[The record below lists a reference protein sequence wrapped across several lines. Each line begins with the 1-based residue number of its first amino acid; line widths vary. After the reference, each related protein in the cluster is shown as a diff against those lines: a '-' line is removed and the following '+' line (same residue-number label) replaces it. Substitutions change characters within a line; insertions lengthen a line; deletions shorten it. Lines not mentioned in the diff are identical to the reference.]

1 MSETMIRV
9 LEAAV
14 LPYRNGRHVPH
25 VPGDIVALSTLTEAI
40 ASALRSGDRLLA
52 SILEPC

>member
-9 LEAAV
+9 LEETV

-25 VPGDIVALSTLTEAI
+25 SPGDIVALSTLTEAI
-40 ASALRSGDRLLA
+40 ARALRSGDRLLA
-52 SILEPC
+52 LILEPC